1 MKRNLILVI
10 IAVVV
15 FAAGQFI
22 RPSITNPPVTQDIS
36 AAVPA
41 NVKAVLEKGC
51 YDCHSNETNLKW
63 FDKITPANFLVATHV
78 RDGRKALNFSHW
90 DSLPPPAQKNILFWA
105 VNDIRNGEMPLNGY
119 LALHGAAKLDDH
131 DIAVLEDYLTQ
142 ISPRKIS
149 DTVTLQAI
157 GRQHAAVEK
166 KSSSPHKIADE
177 WNGLAYIKG
186 WQNWKA
192 ISTTDRFDNG
202 TMRVIY
208 GNDIAINAIAGNHI
222 NPWPDGTVFA
232 KAAWKE
238 NMDSTGNV
246 STGEFWQVEF
256 MVKDAVKYKD
266 TKGWGWGR
274 WRGLDLQPYG
284 KDALFVTECTR
295 CHAPVKDNDFVF
307 TYPIHLSN

>member
-1 MKRNLILVI
+1 MKRILILVI
-10 IAVVV
+10 IAAVAFV
-15 FAAGQFI
+15 AGQFI

-51 YDCHSNETNLKW
+51 YDCHSNETKLKW
-63 FDKITPANFLVATHV
+63 FDKITPANFLVAAHV

-105 VNDIRNGEMPLNGY
+105 VNDIRNGEMPLDSY
-119 LALHGAAKLDDH
+119 LTLHGASKLDDR
-131 DIAVLEDYLTQ
+131 DMAVLEDYLAK
-142 ISPRKIS
+142 ISPRKVS
-149 DTVTLQAI
+149 DTTTLQAI
-157 GRQHAAVEK
+157 GRQHAAFEK
-166 KSSSPHKIADE
+166 KSSSAHKIADE
-177 WNGLAYIKG
+177 WNGLAYIDG

-208 GNDIAINAIAGNHI
+208 GNDIAINAIAENHI
-222 NPWPDGTVFA
+222 NPWPDGSVFA

-238 NMDSTGNV
+238 NMDNAGNI
-246 STGEFWQVEF
+246 SMGEFWQVEF

-284 KDALFVTECTR
+284 KNALFVTECIR
-295 CHAPVKDNDFVF
+295 CHTPVKDNDFVF